1 MLGPDSCKV
10 LKTFLLL
17 TAQTELKVESVRSR
31 LCSIPSFHPY
41 QAFQRIDRGQRGSIE
56 SFDILSYLKD
66 QDCYQ
71 FTEAEC
77 EKLIEF
83 FDTDND

>member
-17 TAQTELKVESVRSR
+17 TAQTELRVESLRQK
-31 LCSIPSFHPY
+31 LCAISTFHPF
-41 QAFQRIDRGQRGSIE
+41 QAFQRMDRGQRGHLE
-56 SFDILSYLKD
+56 SFDVLAFLKD
-66 QDCYQ
+66 QNCYQ

-77 EKLIEF
+77 EKLV
-83 FDTDND
+83 